1 MKSKSL
7 NKYIS
12 FFVLLISFQSLYA
25 EEEIDI
31 WNKEIKK
38 ESSGITQT
46 DNNISNSTINTE
58 IFKTPQIDT
67 NIKIEDEISDNS
79 NNIKI
84 FGIYDPA
91 ENNFDL
97 NMWTQTEA
105 EKVRSSFKRIN
116 KIQLSNTAEKLFSN
130 TILSFAYPPK
140 DMDQKEFIGLKINW
154 MIKNKK
160 IDLIEKFLK
169 QNNTFPNKKKL
180 IQYLVDSNIAKA
192 NIKEGCNKIN
202 FLDKNIKDSYLD
214 KFKIYCL
221 VFDKKKNEA
230 QLQLDILR
238 EEEKS
243 DKFFDDKINFLLGVT
258 SKTTKKIEDDSL
270 LNFYLSSVTIKNFK
284 YEPTKKTPNIIWEYL
299 NAANLIKLE
308 DDRDKE
314 KLKSLE
320 IAANQDQFDKQ
331 KIFEIYSNI
340 TFDLN
345 SLIKAED
352 IYQTF
357 DNIDARALIYQKYLL
372 SDNEENKIKLLF
384 LLKDL
389 FQKDDLSNVFTKF
402 LSDRLKEIDIE
413 NISRSYQ
420 EVVKKNI
427 ISEQEFRLGKIKYD
441 DKILHRSRL
450 LKYFNEEIDKKKA
463 QKDFIKIY
471 KKIRKNKKYF
481 FSAKDLALLDS
492 LVKDGFEIPK
502 ELDYQEIAKKYS
514 IPSNLLQL
522 AKSRE
527 SAFLTLKLVEIIG
540 EDEAYNLDS
549 ETIYFITH
557 LLNQNNLKKIRNEI
571 LISALPQRS

>member
-1 MKSKSL
+1 MKLISL
-7 NKYIS
+7 NKNIS
-12 FFVLLISFQSLYA
+12 LLILLILFKPLCA

-31 WNKEIKK
+31 WNKEIKEK
-38 ESSGITQT
+38 SKIIIPE
-46 DNNISNSTINTE
+46 NNPSNNTINSE
-58 IFKTPQIDT
+58 IFKKSQTNE
-67 NIKIEDEISDNS
+67 NIKIENEILENS
-79 NNIKI
+79 QDPKI

-91 ENNFDL
+91 ENNFNL

-105 EKVRSSFKRIN
+105 EDVRSSFNRIN
-116 KIQLSNTAEKLFSN
+116 KIKLSNTATKLFEN
-130 TILSFAYPPK
+130 TILSFAFPPK
-140 DMDQKEFIGLKINW
+140 SMEEKEFVNLKINW
-154 MIKNKK
+154 MIENKRV
-160 IDLIEKFLK
+160 DLIEKFLK

-192 NIKEGCNKIN
+192 NIKEGCNKID

-221 VFDKKKNEA
+221 VFNKKKNEA
-230 QLQLDILR
+230 QLQFDILR
-238 EEEKS
+238 EENKS
-243 DKFFDDKINFLLGVT
+243 DNFFDDKISFLLGVT
-258 SKTTKKIEDDSL
+258 SKTTKKIKDDNL
-270 LNFYLSSVTIKNFK
+270 LNFYLSSVTIKNFT
-284 YEPTKKTPNIIWEYL
+284 YEPTKKTQKIIWEYL

-320 IAANQDQFDKQ
+320 IAANQDQFDKK
-331 KIFEIYSNI
+331 KIFDIYSNI
-340 TFDLN
+340 SFDLD

-352 IYQTF
+352 IYLTF

-389 FQKDDLSNVFTKF
+389 FQKDKLSNIFVEF
-402 LSDRLKEIDIE
+402 LSDRLKEINLDNVSE
-413 NISRSYQ
+413 SYK
-420 EVVKKNI
+420 EVVQKNI
-427 ISEQEFRLGKIKYD
+427 ITKEELRLGKIKYD

-450 LKYFNEEIDKKKA
+450 LRYFNNEIDQKKA

-471 KKIRKNKKYF
+471 KKIKKNRKYF
-481 FSAKDLALLDS
+481 FSAKDLALVES
-492 LVKDGFEIPK
+492 LARDGFEIPK
-502 ELDYQEIAKKYS
+502 ELDYREISKKYS
-514 IPSNLLQL
+514 IPSNLLEL
-522 AKSRE
+522 GKSKQ

-540 EDEAYNLDS
+540 EDEAYNLDP